1 MAERK
6 NHSQQEERPADHR
19 GDMSGLSQQDH
30 PEVVVATSGRS
41 SCQTC
46 GESIGKGE
54 NRVGMVGRS
63 SGVSCMKARRPRTR
77 LPAAKRLRTL
87 TLTRFCRRIRQWMHP
102 QCFALNMR
110 IEYAPTG
117 RARCNADRD
126 GALIGKGE
134 PRLLMR
140 MMKTSCGG
148 EVVAKARP
156 PSALARALAL
166 PPPLR
171 GTAAPVRW
179 QRSQLRA

>member
-1 MAERK
+1 
-6 NHSQQEERPADHR
+6 
-19 GDMSGLSQQDH
+19 
-30 PEVVVATSGRS
+30 
-41 SCQTC
+41 
-46 GESIGKGE
+46 
-54 NRVGMVGRS
+54 
-63 SGVSCMKARRPRTR
+63 
-77 LPAAKRLRTL
+77 
-87 TLTRFCRRIRQWMHP
+87 MHP